1 MQILLQTTCK
11 KLKGTARPTKNEQVK
26 RMYGLST
33 REIAMHNRF
42 KFILKAESFYN
53 VKFGLSITTSKVS
66 KKNLSNENTGV
77 FVVFKTKRKL
87 KCQNEL
93 FL

>member
-53 VKFGLSITTSKVS
+53 VKFGLSIITSKVR
-66 KKNLSNENTGV
+66 KINVSNENINTGV
-77 FVVFKTKRKL
+77 FVGFKTK
-87 KCQNEL
+87 
-93 FL
+93 